1 MMPPLALPIGRG
13 SGSRTGSTISRMS
26 KVQWREA
33 ALSMYQ
39 RSEDGSVVRVV
50 ALRRCM
56 LS

>member
-1 MMPPLALPIGRG
+1 
-13 SGSRTGSTISRMS
+13 MS
-26 KVQWREA
+26 KVQWREV

-39 RSEDGSVVRVV
+39 SSEDGSVVRVV